1 MQVDTNLFFKLQS
14 TMEVFAC
21 LSWCLNI
28 HLLPITFIFNSNR
41 WVIMTDAQDWRDV
54 FTLVKL
60 AEMGAHKRT
69 AKISTEY
76 LAQKLGTS
84 QQTASRYLIELEHK
98 GWIKRNITHE
108 GCLIKIE
115 ASGTAQMQKMLS
127 NLRFLM
133 EAAYPPS
140 VTLEGT
146 VFTGLGEGAY
156 YITKENYRKQFIEK
170 LGFDPYPGTLN
181 LKLTSD
187 YDIKTR
193 TELEAYPAAEV
204 EGFKNGERTFGLVKC
219 YPVMIENKIKGALLS
234 ALRTHY
240 DVSVL
245 EIIAPVCLRK
255 HLNLKDGS
263 KVKIEVL
270 ILP

>member
-1 MQVDTNLFFKLQS
+1 
-14 TMEVFAC
+14 
-21 LSWCLNI
+21 
-28 HLLPITFIFNSNR
+28 
-41 WVIMTDAQDWRDV
+41 MTDTQEWRHLFV
-54 FTLVKL
+54 LLKI
-60 AEMGAHKRT
+60 AEMGAHRRT

-76 LAQKLGTS
+76 LAEKLGAS
-84 QQTASRYLIELEHK
+84 QQTASRYLIELENK
-98 GWIKRNITHE
+98 GWIKRTITHE

-115 ASGTAQMQKMLS
+115 AVGIAELQKLHS
-127 NLRFLM
+127 NLKILF

-156 YITKENYRKQFIEK
+156 YIVKDHYRKQFIEK
-170 LGFDPYPGTLN
+170 LCFDPYPGTLN

-193 TELEAYPAAEV
+193 TELESYPAIEV
-204 EGFKNGERTFGLVKC
+204 EGFKNENRTFGLVKC
-219 YPVMIENKIKGALLS
+219 YPVMIDNKIRGALVS
-234 ALRTHY
+234 ALRSHY

-255 HLNLKDGS
+255 QLNLKDGN
-263 KVKIEVL
+263 KVKVEAL
-270 ILP
+270 TLP